1 VDRPPRRELY
11 PPSSRPIR
19 VEGGLRAKSR
29 RGAIGET
36 WWSRRFVGVLEQFH
50 EEGRLERGR
59 AYARAGQVIRLEIEP
74 GVISATVQGSRR
86 TPYRVTIK
94 VKKLSDKEWRRVED
108 TMAAKAVFLARLLA
122 GEMPERIEDAFT
134 VAGLSLFP
142 STARDLRGECSCP
155 DWGNPCKHVAAVYYL
170 VGEAFDDDPFLIFR
184 WRGRSRERL
193 LEELRDA
200 RRGSAEAGGRGAVGA
215 GAGIAEDAGA
225 AATIG
230 VTGAGRDGPSE
241 SDRHDLP
248 IDRFWLAGPELGELH
263 IEPRAADLP
272 DAVLRELEPA
282 TLAVLGADL
291 PDVLRPA
298 YRAFTDRAAR
308 LAVAAPAAAGP
319 IVESKKSTRR
329 RS

>member
-1 VDRPPRRELY
+1 VDRPPRRDLY

-59 AYARAGQVIRLEIEP
+59 AYARAGQVLRLEIEP

-86 TPYRVTIK
+86 TPYRVRIE
-94 VKKLSDKEWRRVED
+94 VKKLRDAEWRRVED
-108 TMAAKAVFLARLLA
+108 AMAAKAVFLARLLA

-134 VAGLSLFP
+134 VSGLSLFP
-142 STARDLRGECSCP
+142 STASDLRGECSCP

-193 LEELRDA
+193 LQELRDA
-200 RRGSAEAGGRGAVGA
+200 RRGSPEAGDRSAVGPRA
-215 GAGIAEDAGA
+215 GG
-225 AATIG
+225 
-230 VTGAGRDGPSE
+230 DGPSD
-241 SDRHDLP
+241 SDRDELP
-248 IDRFWLAGPELGELH
+248 IDRFWMAGPELAELR
-263 IEPRAADLP
+263 IDPRAADLP

-291 PDVLRPA
+291 PEVLRPA
-298 YRAFTDRAAR
+298 YRALTDRAAR
-308 LAVAAPAAAGP
+308 LAVAVPATGP
-319 IVESKKSTRR
+319 IDESKKSTRR